1 MDQEIDIEK
10 IWRGWKI
17 VELIGTGSYG
27 KVYKIIKEDFGHTYV
42 SALKVMTIP
51 TNQAEVVSV
60 RNEGMDEKSVTS
72 YFYSMVEDIVKECA
86 LMSKLQGNSNI
97 VSYSTAA
104 RAARLHKTCR
114 NIHQSAPQHVYPHRH
129 LGCSAE
135 LDQLTLQ
142 SFQRPL
148 HHFYPVPHGN
158 LLIHQFHCLFRK
170 VQ

>member
-72 YFYSMVEDIVKECA
+72 YF
-86 LMSKLQGNSNI
+86 
-97 VSYSTAA
+97 
-104 RAARLHKTCR
+104 
-114 NIHQSAPQHVYPHRH
+114 SAW
-129 LGCSAE
+129 
-135 LDQLTLQ
+135 
-142 SFQRPL
+142 
-148 HHFYPVPHGN
+148 
-158 LLIHQFHCLFRK
+158 
-170 VQ
+170 